1 MKLVFDIEASG
12 LLNDETIDY
21 TASPYV
27 LKDHYK
33 FHCLVIKNIDTG
45 EVLEYDPDTFKEG
58 VEYIK
63 TNATTLIGHNIVDYD
78 LLALKLG
85 FDFDYTVYPD
95 TICGRPCA
103 IIDTLVLS
111 KTLNPDRM
119 FHSLDYLG
127 KLAGVDK
134 IDWRGKA
141 IELGL
146 IDSHAPKGEEFKVY
160 HPAMLEYNRQD
171 VEVNHKVYDV
181 LMKEWGTWNWQPA
194 FELEMAVRDI
204 VTRQSHRG
212 FYFDVE
218 KAKENVR
225 ELDILM
231 QQAREIVEPLL
242 PPCKLSMARASETTP
257 PKIQFKKDGTI
268 SANMIKFAEKMGAEI
283 EDKVFKW
290 GGQDYQ
296 LPMPLE
302 PLIKHEAA
310 SIEDTTHIKG
320 WLVDLGWWPTVYKE
334 RDLTV
339 DSKKKKLTKEK
350 YKDAVERYMTQTM
363 ESPFKR
369 DRMFHLTLS
378 MKCKDEQVLSKLLG
392 HDLERPMKVY
402 TNPTFTVGQDKELC
416 PKLEEMS
423 EIFPHVYKVV
433 EFLTYRH
440 RRNSIL
446 GGGVGIDEDDIEMEK
461 GYLAN
466 IRADGRIPTPAD
478 TCGCNTSRF
487 KHRIV
492 TNIPRTTSMY
502 GKNMRAMFGVERK
515 KYAQFGYD
523 FSSLEGRM
531 ESHYCWKYDETKEY
545 CNSLVLEKPFDVHT
559 LTAKKISEILGKEFK
574 RTPAKNVKY
583 CCLPTDNTKVLTPFG
598 WKDGTEIVQ
607 GDMVLGYDAKEKVTK
622 WTKVTATHFYQDAEV
637 IEMGNALTKLES
649 TPDHRWYGQV
659 LKQYG
664 KGKTCTKVYEDC
676 VWQTKDLKQTLTITN
691 TAEFVGGESN
701 VKPHEAALIAW
712 LIADGHYKW
721 SELSETTSCSGGA
734 RKGIIAGIYQ
744 ASHTYQK
751 EVEEVLAA
759 NNAEFVVDLKQTMNE
774 NTINAYRLKSKWIRD
789 FLDRVVG
796 SRLQKHNVNWTE
808 WVVKLSKESLEAFVH
823 HFWLADGDSK
833 GNFNNTYKTIRQ
845 NEGNICDA
853 ISVACYLL
861 GGNVT
866 IRGNKRVKTI
876 RMQNRRKHTTTQEF
890 KVLSKRETDVFCLTT
905 GLDTFVIQQNGL
917 ITITGNCTYGGRPM
931 RVAKTIGSD
940 FETGKQVYDAFW
952 LAADP
957 LRQLGES
964 LKKYWET
971 IGGKK
976 FVLGIDGRKV
986 PTRSASALVNSLLQ
1000 SAGVICAKWTMV
1012 LHDRKLAAK
1021 GLTVDFFRDDWKN
1034 KTYIN
1039 QLVAMHDE
1047 AQMEVTKSLVDWK
1060 IFKEEDEAIAFKK
1073 SSTDNW
1079 SEVGHIGDKYF
1090 VGKSVISDLL
1100 LEAVDETTAKLKLN
1114 IPLGVEFIYGDSWA
1128 TCH

>member
-1 MKLVFDIEASG
+1 MRLVFDIEANG

-27 LKDHYK
+27 LKDHYE

-45 EVLEYDPDTFKEG
+45 EVLEYDPHTFKNG

-63 TNATTLIGHNIVDYD
+63 TNATTLVGHNIVDYD

-146 IDSHAPKGEEFKVY
+146 IDNHAPKGEEFKAY

-171 VEVNHKVYDV
+171 VEVNHKVFDV

-268 SANMIKFAEKMGAEI
+268 SANMVKFAEKMGAVI

-296 LPMPLE
+296 IPMPLT
-302 PLIKHEAA
+302 PLIDSEPA

-350 YKDAVERYMTQTM
+350 YKDAVERYMAQTM

-369 DRMFHLTLS
+369 DRMFHLTLG
-378 MKCKDEQVLSKLLG
+378 MKCRDEQVLSKLLS

-502 GKNMRAMFGVERK
+502 GKNMRAMFGVEKK

-559 LTAKKISEILGKEFK
+559 LTAKKISEILCKEFK

-637 IEMGNALTKLES
+637 IEMGNALNKLES

-664 KGKTCTKVYEDC
+664 SGKTCTKVYEDC
-676 VWQTKDLKQTLTITN
+676 VWQTKDLKQTLTIIN

-759 NNAEFVVDLKQTMNE
+759 NKAEFVVDLKQTMNE
-774 NTINAYRLKSKWIRD
+774 NTINAYRLKSKWTRD

-866 IRGNKRVKTI
+866 IRGNKRIKTI

-905 GLDTFVIQQNGL
+905 ELDTFVIQQNGL

-940 FETGKQVYDAFW
+940 FTTGKQVYDAFW

-971 IGGKK
+971 MGSKK

-1034 KTYIN
+1034 KSYIT

-1047 AQMEVTKSLVDWK
+1047 AQMEVSKGLVDWK
-1060 IFKEEDEAIAFKK
+1060 IFKEEDDAIAFKK